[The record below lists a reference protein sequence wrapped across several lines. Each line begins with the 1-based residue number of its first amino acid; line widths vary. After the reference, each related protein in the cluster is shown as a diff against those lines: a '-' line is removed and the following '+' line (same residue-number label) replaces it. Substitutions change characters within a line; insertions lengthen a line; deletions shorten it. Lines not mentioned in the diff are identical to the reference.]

1 MMAALFQRTVSAVL
15 KLSHRGSQ
23 CSYIRCLSTTLPH
36 WQEFGGSSTL
46 DNPRVLITGALG
58 QLGQGL
64 AKVLRNK
71 YGRDNVIM
79 SDIIKAPK
87 HILQSGPYYFAD
99 VLDFKNLQ
107 QLIVTERIDWLV
119 HFSALLS
126 AVGEQDVPLAIKVNI
141 QGLHNV
147 MELAKMY
154 QLRIFCPSTIGAF
167 GPESPRNPT
176 PDLTIQR
183 PRTIYGVSKVHA
195 ELLGEYY
202 HHRFDVDFRSLRLPG
217 VISGDTTPGGGTT
230 DYAVSIFDEALSSGA
245 YKCYLKP
252 DTILPMIYIED
263 CLRGIVEMLEVSPKK
278 LKLRT
283 YNIAAMSFTPEEL
296 AAEIRKFV
304 PGLEVVY
311 EHDARQAIADS
322 WPQRFD
328 DSGAR
333 NDWGWTHHYDLN
345 ALVRIMLEVVGQRLG
360 VSPGIEAPLSQTR

>member
-1 MMAALFQRTVSAVL
+1 MAAMFQWTIRAAFVR
-15 KLSHRGSQ
+15 LSRRGNKPGLA
-23 CSYIRCLSTTLPH
+23 RCLSTTLPA
-36 WQEFGGSSTL
+36 QQDFGSLPSL

-64 AKVLRNK
+64 AKMLRNK

-79 SDIIKAPK
+79 TDIIKPPK

-99 VLDFKNLQ
+99 VLDFKNVQ
-107 QLIVTERIDWLV
+107 ELIVNERIDWLV

-126 AVGEQDVPLAIKVNI
+126 AVGEEDVPLAIKVNI

-176 PDLTIQR
+176 PDVTIQR

-202 HHRFDVDFRSLRLPG
+202 HHRFGVDFRSLRLPG

-230 DYAVSIFDEALSSGA
+230 DYAVQIFDEALTSGLFT
-245 YKCYLKP
+245 CYLKP
-252 DTILPMIYIED
+252 DTMLPMIYIDD
-263 CLRGIVEMLEVSPKK
+263 CLRAVVEMLEVPEEK
-278 LKLRT
+278 LSRRT
-283 YNIAAMSFTPEEL
+283 YNIAAVSFTPQEL
-296 AAEIRKFV
+296 ADEIKKVV
-304 PGLEVVY
+304 PRLDVDY
-311 EHDARQAIADS
+311 KPDSRQDIADS
-322 WPQRFD
+322 WPQRFE

-333 NDWGWTHHYDLN
+333 TDWGWTHHYDLT
-345 ALVRIMLEVVGQRLG
+345 ALVNVMLAVVGERLG
-360 VSPGIEAPLSQTR
+360 VTTGSEATAKETV